1 MRKASKVKT
10 PYNDHRSQW
19 VTLGEY
25 KEAKKTGGSI
35 YASKHGSNL
44 VSVEGYGLFLVK
56 IENTSLRS
64 IGIDRERLG
73 MLHVGYSVPGHIGK
87 PYQTLAELSCGRVF

>member
-19 VTLGEY
+19 VTFGEY

-35 YASKHGSNL
+35 YASKDGSNP
-44 VSVEGYGLFLVK
+44 VSVEDTAPL
-56 IENTSLRS
+56 
-64 IGIDRERLG
+64 
-73 MLHVGYSVPGHIGK
+73 LH
-87 PYQTLAELSCGRVF
+87 

>member
-19 VTLGEY
+19 VTFGEY

-35 YASKHGSNL
+35 YASKDGSNPL
-44 VSVEGYGLFLVK
+44 SVEDA
-56 IENTSLRS
+56 S
-64 IGIDRERLG
+64 
-73 MLHVGYSVPGHIGK
+73 
-87 PYQTLAELSCGRVF
+87 QTLSRSGETRIDSRFLIEMHEAFD

>member
-19 VTLGEY
+19 VTFGEY

-35 YASKHGSNL
+35 YASKDGSNP
-44 VSVEGYGLFLVK
+44 VSVEDLRRDRPIKDTVFSISYNQFEVLRLMDLD
-56 IENTSLRS
+56 TS
-64 IGIDRERLG
+64 
-73 MLHVGYSVPGHIGK
+73 
-87 PYQTLAELSCGRVF
+87 

>member
-1 MRKASKVKT
+1 MRKASKVKS

-44 VSVEGYGLFLVK
+44 VSVEGQES
-56 IENTSLRS
+56 ENT
-64 IGIDRERLG
+64 RLG
-73 MLHVGYSVPGHIGK
+73 HWKDPGITSTEQVCCLFRRCRGENH
-87 PYQTLAELSCGRVF
+87 